1 MVSGPENMPRF
12 SDRQLAPQEKADII
26 AYVKQATD
34 TPAQGGY
41 GLGGYGLGGIGP
53 VSEGLFIWIVGI
65 AALIG
70 AALWIG
76 ARA

>member
-1 MVSGPENMPRF
+1 MISGPENMPRF
-12 SDRQLAPQEKADII
+12 SDRQLSPQEKADII
-26 AYVKQATD
+26 AYVNQTANV
-34 TPAQGGY
+34 PNP
-41 GLGGYGLGGIGP
+41 GGYGLGGIGP

-65 AALIG
+65 VALIG